1 MAVHGVYSVTQ
12 QRAGVA
18 AQEAPDLPQVTWYKH
33 TGLLK
38 LYFVLLFLMV

>member
-1 MAVHGVYSVTQ
+1 MVVHGVYSETQ
-12 QRAGVA
+12 QRADVA